1 MMPATQTEPRATRK
15 RRLQE
20 DPFEAAAA
28 EAAAHAAPPPP
39 VAHPPV
45 PARAPRRRAGTT
57 NGGTRAARLLA
68 NHYAFANGDDEDH
81 LARRHLAGVIEEI
94 ELTNF
99 LTHASLVVKLGPKV
113 NFLNGANGSGKS
125 AVLASIMIAL
135 GAKANNSG
143 RGKKLSQ
150 LIKDGK
156 NECKV
161 CVKLANRGADAY
173 RPEIFGNFIQ
183 VERRITRNE
192 RGSGG
197 GYAIRGEHGKVS
209 ERKKDLDLICD
220 HFGIHVDNSLTWLT
234 QDAAK
239 EFLMNV
245 KDTDLYAFFAKG
257 ADIDQTQ
264 EVFRAMGQQ
273 LAESAERLNRIEES
287 MGALKNN
294 RNLKKQQM
302 TYIQHAAELQHQID
316 ALTTELEWCDI
327 ADMEAALNKLHA
339 DIQVHRTRIAGAEA
353 QRAAAEAEV
362 ADLDQQLVQ
371 LETAQAE
378 AFNPELLRTKQMEFT
393 TLSKKVRDLTNDIKG
408 IQRDVADVD
417 REIQTL
423 QGEIA
428 QANHALSG
436 DAQQARAA
444 RLAELEQAK
453 AQLQQGE
460 AEIPQLQAQLN
471 EVRER
476 RRVLEAEA
484 RDLHGRCGQIESY
497 VRQKEGNVRQFEHSR
512 RDKVYIW
519 GSKTAL
525 VLRDIQQTQWHVH
538 APLGPL
544 GMHVKPKPEFAHK
557 WIYTLRCILGQD
569 MKNFVVSSHED
580 RKTLQRIFDRHQ
592 HRANIMVVSN
602 PDVDMDLSSSVPD
615 PRYLTVLNALN
626 FDAIAVKKALVVT
639 KNIEKLVLF
648 DDRETAERETARGFP
663 YNVENT
669 YIPTGFAVGSRTSDK
684 SIDGRMQ
691 WNSAVCPF
699 GTDSGT
705 DQLPKLQAE
714 IERAQVN
721 LKQATEQYHRAA
733 QELETVT
740 PQVQPLETR
749 IRQLQT
755 AHRRLQSRIR
765 TLEDDLQESAPA
777 EVADLERE
785 LVMLQDRKHTLTA
798 QQPTLRQQQQDAQ
811 RDAMAVNNDIKAM
824 RALQTQA
831 ETVRNERN
839 AECEHLQRKRTR
851 ALGHID
857 HWIRKADEDRALAAQ
872 REAQAAEQQRHIDMA
887 LQQMPGERPPVLRTR
902 ADVDHAMALAEARRN
917 AIHAQYGNMTVDQA
931 RVEYEHAQNTYQAAK
946 REHVTLSTVI
956 GQLRQALANRG
967 ASFNTL
973 VNYISLAADA
983 SFQKRMAKRGF
994 RGNLIFDHAK
1004 KTLHVSAQLLDQTVE
1019 RSLRTYSGGEKSF
1032 STVCLLL
1039 ALWDAMPSPIRCLD
1053 EFDVYMDEVNRSEA
1067 MKMLMEAAL
1076 QSESQFVF
1084 ITPLTLRNL
1093 EEQKGVK
1100 IMRLP
1105 DPVRNNVQ

>member
-1 MMPATQTEPRATRK
+1 MPASQTEPRPTRK

-28 EAAAHAAPPPP
+28 EVAARAAPPPP
-39 VAHPPV
+39 ARPPAHP
-45 PARAPRRRAGTT
+45 PARAPRRRAGTAS
-57 NGGTRAARLLA
+57 GGTRAARLLA
-68 NHYAFANGDDEDH
+68 NHDAVANGDDEDH

-143 RGKKLSQ
+143 RGKKLAQ

-161 CVKLANRGADAY
+161 SVKLANRGADAY
-173 RPEIFGNFIQ
+173 RPEIFGDFIQ

-209 ERKKDLDLICD
+209 DRKKDLDLICD

-264 EVFRAMGQQ
+264 EVFRTMGQQ

-287 MGALKNN
+287 MSALKNN
-294 RNLKKQQM
+294 RNLKRQQM
-302 TYIQHAAELQHQID
+302 QYIQQAEGLQHQID

-339 DIQVHRTRIAGAEA
+339 DIQAHRARIAESDA
-353 QRAAAEAEV
+353 QRATAEAKV
-362 ADLDQQLVQ
+362 ADFDQRLVE

-378 AFNPELLRTKQMEFT
+378 TFDPEQMRTKQGEFH
-393 TLSKKVRDLTNDIKG
+393 TLQKKVRDLTNEIKT
-408 IQRDVADVD
+408 IQRDVTDLD
-417 REIQTL
+417 REIQAL

-428 QANHALSG
+428 QANRAISG

-444 RLAELEQAK
+444 RLAELAEAK
-453 AQLQQGE
+453 DQLQQGE
-460 AEIPQLQAQLN
+460 AEIPQLQAQLV
-471 EVRER
+471 EVRDKR
-476 RRVLEAEA
+476 RALEADA
-484 RDLHGRCGQIESY
+484 RDLHGRIGQIESY
-497 VRQKEGNVRQFEHSR
+497 VRQKEGNIRQLEYSR
-512 RDKVYIW
+512 KDKLNIW
-519 GSKTAL
+519 GQSTAL
-525 VLRDIQQTQWHVH
+525 VLRDIQQTQWHDR

-544 GMHVKPKPEFAHK
+544 GLHVKPKPEYARTWMH
-557 WIYTLRCILGQD
+557 TLRCILGRD
-569 MKNFVVSSHED
+569 MSNFAVASHED
-580 RKTLQRIFDRHQ
+580 RKRLQAIFDRHR
-592 HRANIMVVSN
+592 HRAQIMVVQN
-602 PDVDMDLSSSVPD
+602 WDQDMDLSSTSPD
-615 PRYLTVLNALN
+615 PRYLTVFKALN
-626 FDAIAVKKALVVT
+626 LDAIAVKKALVVT

-669 YIPTGFAVGSRTSDK
+669 YIPSGFAVGSRTSDK
-684 SIDGRMQ
+684 SIDGRVQ
-691 WNSAVCPF
+691 WNQPFCPF
-699 GTDSGT
+699 GTDTGT
-705 DQLPKLQAE
+705 DQLPKLQAD
-714 IERAQVN
+714 IERGQAD
-721 LKQATEQYHRAA
+721 LKLATERYHRIA
-733 QELETVT
+733 QELKTVT
-740 PQVQPLETR
+740 PQAQPLETR
-749 IRQLQT
+749 IRHLQT

-765 TLEDDLQESAPA
+765 TLEDDIQESAPA
-777 EVADLERE
+777 EVAALERE
-785 LVMLQDRKHTLTA
+785 LATLQERKHTLTA
-798 QQPTLRQQQQDAQ
+798 QQPTLRQQLQDAQ
-811 RDAMAVNNDIKAM
+811 RDAMAVNNDLKAM
-824 RALQTQA
+824 RAMQTEA
-831 ETVRNERN
+831 ETVRTERN
-839 AECEHLQRKRTR
+839 AQREHLQRQRVR
-851 ALGHID
+851 ALAHVE
-857 HWIRKADEDRALAAQ
+857 HWIRKADEDRTLVAQ

-902 ADVDHAMALAEARRN
+902 ADVDQAMAYAEARRN
-917 AIHAQYGNMTVDQA
+917 AIRAQYGNMTVDQA
-931 RVEYEHAQNTYQAAK
+931 RAEYEHAQNTYQAAK

>member
-1 MMPATQTEPRATRK
+1 MPASQTEPRATRK

-28 EAAAHAAPPPP
+28 DAAARAAPPPP
-39 VAHPPV
+39 AHPPAQL
-45 PARAPRRRAGTT
+45 ARAPRRRAGTAS
-57 NGGTRAARLLA
+57 GGTRAARLLA
-68 NHYAFANGDDEDH
+68 NHDAVANGDDEDH

-143 RGKKLSQ
+143 RGKKLAQ

-161 CVKLANRGADAY
+161 SVKLANRGADAY
-173 RPEIFGNFIQ
+173 RPEIFGDFIQ

-197 GYAIRGEHGKVS
+197 GYAIRGELGKVS
-209 ERKKDLDLICD
+209 DRKKDLDLICD

-264 EVFRAMGQQ
+264 EVFRTMGQQ

-302 TYIQHAAELQHQID
+302 QYVQRADELQHRID

-327 ADMEAALNKLHA
+327 ADMEAALNRLNVE
-339 DIQVHRTRIAGAEA
+339 IQAHRNRIAESDVK
-353 QRAAAEAEV
+353 RVAAEAKVAEV
-362 ADLDQQLVQ
+362 DQQLVE

-378 AFNPELLRTKQMEFT
+378 AFDPELLRTKQLEFT
-393 TLSKKVRDLTNDIKG
+393 ALSKKVRDLTNEVKT
-408 IQRDVADVD
+408 IQRDVTDLD
-417 REIQTL
+417 REIQGL

-428 QANHALSG
+428 QANHAMSG
-436 DAQQARAA
+436 EVQQARAA
-444 RLAELEQAK
+444 EQAELEQAR

-460 AEIPQLQAQLN
+460 VEIPQLQTQLN

-476 RRVLEAEA
+476 KRVLETEA

-497 VRQKEGNVRQFEHSR
+497 VRQKEGHIRQLENSR
-512 RDKVYIW
+512 RDKVFIW
-519 GSKTAL
+519 GPKTAH
-525 VLRDIQQTQWHVH
+525 VLREIQQTRWHDC

-557 WIYTLRCILGQD
+557 WIYTLRGILGHD

-602 PDVDMDLSSSVPD
+602 PDVDMDLSSSEPES
-615 PRYLTVLNALN
+615 RYLTVLKALN

-691 WNSAVCPF
+691 WTSAVCPF

-714 IERAQVN
+714 IERAQAS
-721 LKQATEQYHRAA
+721 LKQATEQYHRIV

-755 AHRRLQSRIR
+755 AQRRLQGRIR
-765 TLEDDLQESAPA
+765 TLDDDLQESAPA
-777 EVADLERE
+777 EVAALERE
-785 LVMLQDRKHTLTA
+785 LATLQERKHTLTA

-811 RDAMAVNNDIKAM
+811 RDAMAVNNDLKAM
-824 RALQTQA
+824 RAMQTEA
-831 ETVRNERN
+831 ETVRTARN
-839 AECEHLQRKRTR
+839 AQREHLQRERVR
-851 ALGHID
+851 NLQHVE
-857 HWIRKADEDRALAAQ
+857 HWIRKADEDHALVAQ
-872 REAQAAEQQRHIDMA
+872 REAQVAEQQRHIDMA
-887 LQQMPGERPPVLRTR
+887 LQQMPGERPAVLRTR
-902 ADVDHAMALAEARRN
+902 ADVDHAMAYSEAQRN
-917 AIHAQYGNMTVDQA
+917 AIRAQYGNMTIDQA
-931 RVEYEHAQNTYQAAK
+931 RAEYDHAQNTYQAAK